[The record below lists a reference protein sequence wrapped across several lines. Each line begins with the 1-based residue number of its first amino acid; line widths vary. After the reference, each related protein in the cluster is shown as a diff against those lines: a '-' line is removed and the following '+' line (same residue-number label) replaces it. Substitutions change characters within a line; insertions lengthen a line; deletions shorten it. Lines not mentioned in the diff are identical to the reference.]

1 VTDQVVLSVA
11 LIILMMVILDWL
23 ESRRYRAVS
32 STFLSRA
39 RRDTTRRR
47 ARAKRRIA

>member
-1 VTDQVVLSVA
+1 VTDQLAPSVA

-23 ESRRYRAVS
+23 ESRRSRAVS

-47 ARAKRRIA
+47 AARKGG